1 LEDYLMDEPAQI
13 PLRDLPL
20 VFVDVETTGVSWD
33 YGHRVIEVGA
43 VRVEAGRVTAE
54 YQQLIDPARPISP
67 GVTALTGISSLMV
80 AGQPRFDSQIA
91 SLSKL
96 MRDAVVLGHNVG
108 FDLSFLRGEYA
119 LAGRD
124 IAQDWAASASAGPTA
139 GPPSYAGQ
147 VIDTVRIARRRF
159 GRGGNGL
166 QRLSHALGIIPSCA
180 HRALADAQT
189 TMALF
194 SRFLEPLG
202 GWSATLAQAIQEQGG
217 PITLAQS
224 PQPRGPLLPLELAEA
239 LDQHRPLHMEYID
252 ARQRRTCR
260 TISPLQV
267 RRFRG
272 ELTLIAHCHLRQDRR
287 AFKVERIVQF
297 MPVADEPIPAGPL
310 PSVPV
315 GVLSISTGAAN
326 RHALGGSQI

>member
-1 LEDYLMDEPAQI
+1 
-13 PLRDLPL
+13 
-20 VFVDVETTGVSWD
+20 
-33 YGHRVIEVGA
+33 
-43 VRVEAGRVTAE
+43 
-54 YQQLIDPARPISP
+54 
-67 GVTALTGISSLMV
+67 
-80 AGQPRFDSQIA
+80 
-91 SLSKL
+91 
-96 MRDAVVLGHNVG
+96 
-108 FDLSFLRGEYA
+108 
-119 LAGRD
+119 
-124 IAQDWAASASAGPTA
+124 
-139 GPPSYAGQ
+139 
-147 VIDTVRIARRRF
+147 
-159 GRGGNGL
+159 
-166 QRLSHALGIIPSCA
+166 
-180 HRALADAQT
+180 
-189 TMALF
+189 
-194 SRFLEPLG
+194 LEPLG